1 MEEIMSDN
9 IRNSDIL
16 KAITAIEREYRK
28 DPETGYERLM
38 VYVSPFLN
46 GDLPSVSR
54 GTLLRHTITGLNTF
68 NRLDEAEK
76 FVLEL
81 MELDPNS
88 VQNLTYAST
97 FYWLNKGDDL
107 RAIAVA
113 ESAVAL
119 ALKSD
124 NFVVSAYEAL
134 CRAAKS
140 ASNFE
145 LLESSLEKAL
155 NYQHVEG
162 HPDIRLSDDL
172 LAGVPEGRVNVQ
184 LVEKYTSEVSQY

>member
-1 MEEIMSDN
+1 MSVN
-9 IRNSDIL
+9 NKSSDIL
-16 KAITAIEREYRK
+16 KAITAIEREYRR

-38 VYVSPFLN
+38 AYVSPLLN
-46 GDLPSVSR
+46 GGVPLVSR

-68 NRLDEAEK
+68 SRLDEAEN

-81 MELDPNS
+81 MELSPKS

-97 FYWLNKGDDL
+97 FFWLNRGDDL

-155 NYQHVEG
+155 NHHHVDG

-172 LAGVPEGRVNVQ
+172 LVGVPKGRVNAK
-184 LVEKYTSEVSQY
+184 LVERYTLAVSRY